1 MSTLALVDG
10 HSIAYRAFYA
20 LPKDLGTS
28 SGQVT
33 NAVFGFTRMLIRL
46 LADEN
51 PEALAVV
58 WDVSR
63 QTFRTELYPD
73 YKAQRSRTPEL
84 LTPQFS
90 LLQDFLDALEV
101 PQLRKE
107 GFEADDVIA
116 SLGRRAADEGWQ
128 VLAVTGD
135 RDVFQL
141 VDEHF
146 QVLYTRRGVSDT
158 VKVTP
163 EWVENR
169 YSVPPSRYVELAALR
184 GDTSD
189 NLPGVPG
196 VGEKTAARLIKQY
209 GAVEEVFENLGELT
223 PRLRSNLS
231 QNRSQV
237 LLNKELITLRRDLE
251 LEVEIPELVRRAWDV
266 ERVRELVTSLE
277 FFSLWSDLQTVR
289 VGGAEPEVTRPEV
302 ETRVLTSAQAV
313 AALGELDHLY
323 LEMVRDEHFLGL
335 AVRQDENRVGLV
347 PEDLLDAMRGI
358 LADPQLPKTT
368 HDAKPLI
375 RWLGSRGM
383 DFGGL
388 EFDTALAA
396 YVVDPA
402 TGRYQL
408 DELAERMLGF
418 SLTEDL
424 PEEDRPAQGSLVFDP
439 GPRFEQIGL
448 RVEAIAR
455 LVEPLRSELEERE
468 EMELFT
474 EVELPL
480 VAVLAEMED
489 AGIGVDREY
498 LLELS
503 GQLRADIN
511 RLEEGIFELAGGKFN
526 VNSTLQLREVLY
538 EKLDLP
544 VIKKTATGKPS
555 TDASVLGKLK
565 HPMVELLLEFR
576 QLEKIRSSHV
586 DGYISLIDADGRIH
600 TRFNQMGTSTGR
612 VSSENPNLQTIPI
625 RTEVGRTVRR
635 AFVAGP
641 GRLLLVADYSQIELR
656 VLSHLTRDSGLLEA
670 FLSDVDIHT
679 ATASRVFETDISEVT
694 TDMRRR
700 AKTIN
705 FGLLYGMEAF
715 GLSQRLDISREE
727 AAGHIDA
734 YFSQFPA
741 VKSFM
746 DGMVLEARRKG
757 YTTTLFK
764 RRRYLP
770 ELRSDNFRIRQM
782 GERMAL
788 NAPVQGTAADIIKK
802 AMIVLSSELPKVSAA
817 CSLLLQIHDEL
828 VIETP
833 EDDLSK
839 VAALTVEVMEGV
851 ADLVVPLK
859 VDVASGRSLAECKS

>member
-1 MSTLALVDG
+1 MSTLALIDG

-20 LPKDLGTS
+20 LPKDLATS

-63 QTFRTELYPD
+63 QTFRTELFPS
-73 YKAQRSRTPEL
+73 YKAQRSRTPDL

-90 LLQDFLDALEV
+90 LLQDFLEALEV

-116 SLGRRAADEGWQ
+116 SLAGRATAGGWE

-146 QVLYTRRGVSDT
+146 RVLYTRRGVSDT

-163 EWVENR
+163 EWVEKR
-169 YSVPPSRYVELAALR
+169 YSVPASRYVEVAALR
-184 GDTSD
+184 GDNSD

-196 VGEKTAARLIKQY
+196 VGEKTAAKLIKQY
-209 GAVEEVFENLGELT
+209 GAVEEVFENLDELT

-231 QNRSQV
+231 RNRAQV
-237 LLNKELITLRRDLE
+237 LLNKQLITLRRDVE

-277 FFSLWSDLQTVR
+277 FFSLWSDLQNVR
-289 VGGAEPEVTRPEV
+289 VGGSEPEVGRPEV
-302 ETRVLTSAQAV
+302 ETRVLRTAEAV
-313 AALGELDHLY
+313 AALGDLDHLY
-323 LEMVRDEHFLGL
+323 LEVVRDEHFLGL
-335 AVRQDENRVGLV
+335 AVREGEDRVALV
-347 PEDLLDAMRGI
+347 PEDLLHAVGGM

-375 RWLGSRGM
+375 RWLRSRGLELE
-383 DFGGL
+383 GL

-396 YVVDPA
+396 YVVNPA

-408 DELAERMLGF
+408 DELAERMVGF
-418 SLTEDL
+418 SLTEDVG
-424 PEEDRPAQGSLVFDP
+424 EGDRPAQGSLVFDP

-455 LVEPLRSELEERE
+455 LVDPLRSELEERE

-503 GQLRADIN
+503 GRLRADIK
-511 RLEEGIFELAGGKFN
+511 RLEEGIFELAGGEFN
-526 VNSTLQLREVLY
+526 VNSTLQLREVLFGT
-538 EKLDLP
+538 LGLP

-555 TDASVLGKLK
+555 TDASVLGKLQ
-565 HPMVELLLEFR
+565 HPMVDLLLEFR

-586 DGYISLIDADGRIH
+586 DGYVSLIDADGRIH

-635 AFVAGP
+635 AFVAAP
-641 GRLLLVADYSQIELR
+641 GHLLLVADYSQIELR
-656 VLSHLTRDSGLLEA
+656 VLSHMSRDPQLVEA
-670 FLSDVDIHT
+670 FWADVDIHT
-679 ATASRVFETDISEVT
+679 ATAARVFDVDFSGVT
-694 TDMRRR
+694 ADMRRR

-715 GLSQRLDISREE
+715 GLSQRLNISREE
-727 AAGHIDA
+727 AAEHIEA
-734 YFSQFPA
+734 YFAQFPA

-802 AMIVLSSELPKVSAA
+802 AMIRLSPQLGEVSPA
-817 CSLLLQIHDEL
+817 CRLLLQIHDEL

-833 EDDLSK
+833 EEDLAD
-839 VAALTVEVMEGV
+839 VAALTVAVMEGV
-851 ADLVVPLK
+851 AELAVPLK
-859 VDVASGRSLAECKS
+859 VDVASGRNLGECKG

>member
-1 MSTLALVDG
+1 MSTLALIDG
-10 HSIAYRAFYA
+10 HSITYRAFYA
-20 LPKDLGTS
+20 LPKDLATS

-51 PEALAVV
+51 PDALAVV

-63 QTFRTELYPD
+63 QTFRTDLYPE
-73 YKAQRSRTPEL
+73 YKAQRSRTPDL
-84 LTPQFS
+84 LVPQFS
-90 LLQDFLDALEV
+90 LLQDFLEVLEV
-101 PQLRKE
+101 PQLQKE

-116 SLGRRAADEGWQ
+116 SLARRAGAEGWQ

-141 VDEHF
+141 VDEQF

-163 EWVENR
+163 DWVESK
-169 YSVPPSRYVELAALR
+169 YSVAPSRYVEVAALR
-184 GDTSD
+184 GDNSD

-196 VGEKTAARLIKQY
+196 VGEKIAARLIKKY
-209 GAVEEVFENLGELT
+209 GGVEEVFENLADLT

-231 QNRSQV
+231 EKRSQV
-237 LLNKELITLRRDLE
+237 LLNKQLMTLRRDLE
-251 LEVEIPELVRRAWDV
+251 LEVEIPALVRRAWDV

-277 FFSLWSDLQTVR
+277 FFSLWSDLQSVQ
-289 VGGAEPEVTRPEV
+289 VGGGEPVQGRPEV
-302 ETRVLTSAQAV
+302 ETRVLTTPAAV
-313 AALGELDHLY
+313 AGLEDLDHLV
-323 LEMVRDEHFLGL
+323 LELVRDEHFLGL
-335 AVRQDENRVGLV
+335 AVRETENRVALV
-347 PEDLLDAMRGI
+347 PDDLVGEMTALLGDSQI
-358 LADPQLPKTT
+358 PKTT
-368 HDAKPLI
+368 HDAKRLI
-375 RWLGSRGM
+375 RWLVSR
-383 DFGGL
+383 DVQLGGL
-388 EFDTALAA
+388 SFDTALAA
-396 YVVDPA
+396 YVVNPA

-408 DELAERMLGF
+408 DELAERMIGF
-418 SLTEDL
+418 SPTEDDV
-424 PEEDRPAQGSLVFDP
+424 EEDRPAQGSLAFDP
-439 GPRFEQIGL
+439 QPRFDQIGL

-455 LVEPLRSELEERE
+455 LVAPLRAELEERE
-468 EMELFT
+468 EMELFL

-480 VAVLAEMED
+480 VAVLAEMEEV
-489 AGIGVDREY
+489 GIGVDRDY
-498 LLELS
+498 LMELS
-503 GQLRADIN
+503 ARLRSDIN
-511 RLEEGIFELAGGKFN
+511 GLEQRIFELAGSEFN
-526 VNSTLQLREVLY
+526 VNSTLQLREVLFG
-538 EKLDLP
+538 KLGLP

-565 HPMVELLLEFR
+565 HPLVELLLEFR

-586 DGYISLIDADGRIH
+586 DGYISLIAGDGRIH

-641 GRLLLVADYSQIELR
+641 GQVLVVADYSQIELR
-656 VLSHLTRDSGLLEA
+656 VLSHLCRDAGLVEA

-679 ATASRVFETDISEVT
+679 ATAARVFEVDVSQVNP
-694 TDMRRR
+694 DMRRR

-715 GLSQRLDISREE
+715 GLSQRLNISREE
-727 AAGHIDA
+727 AAEHIDA

-746 DGMVLEARRKG
+746 EGMVQEARRNG

-770 ELRSDNFRIRQM
+770 ELQSDNFRIRQM

-802 AMIVLSSELPKVSAA
+802 AMIRLSPQLREVSPR

-833 EDDLSK
+833 EEDLAD
-839 VAALTVEVMEGV
+839 VTAVTMDVMESV
-851 ADLVVPLK
+851 AELAVPLK
-859 VDVASGRSLAECKS
+859 VDVASGKNLAECKG